1 MTAQEYLKAI
11 REKGLTQAQIAEKT
25 GIPQGTISKIETG
38 RVDDVLSK
46 TYLLIKALYD
56 ELNPWNGKTER
67 RTGPANR
74 RKKKAGK

>member
-1 MTAQEYLKAI
+1 MTAHEYLKAI

-38 RVDDVLSK
+38 KSEDVLSK

-56 ELNPWNGKTER
+56 ELNPWDGLTER
-67 RTGPANR
+67 RTGPADRRSSRR
-74 RKKKAGK
+74 RK